1 MEVVTKKIQ
10 DSLINCQDF
19 LTLRRSEVGELYN
32 FILANTPQPKMQKWN
47 VYQYDRK
54 ETELKTVPAGVLVDE
69 RYWKLIHSFELP
81 I

>member
-1 MEVVTKKIQ
+1 MEIITERIKQ
-10 DSLINCQDF
+10 ALINCQDS
-19 LTLRRSEVGELYN
+19 LKLQRNELGELYH
-32 FILANTPQPKMQKWN
+32 FILANTPEPKMQKWN

-69 RYWKLIHSFELP
+69 RHWKLIHSFELP